1 MAGSIVRRHLNKNY
15 ELSGVF
21 ASAALFLVD
30 INKQSAEE
38 GMLYFDTTLD
48 QLRTFDGSS
57 WSPAGQNGVSAG
69 SLDDAA
75 NIGAKI
81 TIDAAFST
89 GIEIEATDAIISSN
103 GQLLLLDNNDTGSDV
118 HALEVTSTSTASAI
132 QITNT
137 TATTDDIQGTSDT
150 WAVTGQGAA
159 TLTAVTL
166 GDSEPINF
174 GASTDSVLQWDTARL
189 ALTAAT
195 DSTFRIGA
203 AGASY
208 DVEFIGQTATTNLM
222 KWDLD
227 GGVDSLG
234 ALIFDNVD
242 LDIGDNDVLRFGDG
256 ADVTMT
262 WNASN
267 LLIEALSDDTGS
279 IIIGSTNSLDL
290 SIRGSTSTNIALFDV
305 STAVLEMN
313 GWSMNLQDDDFLYF
327 GDSND
332 VTIRWTSGQ
341 LDMLAAADDT
351 VWTIGN
357 GTNSFDIQI
366 FGETSAADIVFDA
379 SANKLSLDGIDL
391 KLEDDDYILLGDSAT
406 AAGSADG
413 TIRWDST
420 ATVIEI
426 VGNTT
431 FEGATIIVDN
441 DLTVSGTLTLSG
453 ALNPSSLALGDGE
466 AMTFGDGNDLTMSAT
481 GTTMTV
487 DILSGSALAITGTGG
502 NAMTI
507 GAAANLVNLTLSGT
521 LAIGADNKGYDVSFF
536 AENASDLVLWDQNA
550 VTNVGAFVF
559 TGSCS
564 YFTDSSGVGDTAILL
579 GTGASANGDFAIR
592 GTSGPALL
600 INQVASGVGTM
611 EIGTSGKGITTTWHT
626 ETASAFMKWVQA
638 SDQLQLE
645 GAGGTAS
652 LALGDGDQILLG
664 DTLGTGDFV
673 ISSTSAVL
681 TIGQVASGTGTI
693 AMGVAGK
700 GIDQQWFA
708 ETSGDSMLWDQDGH
722 SNLGALIFED
732 SAIQFAGA
740 AATYTYAISTSAM
753 LVTATD
759 DATAKVTWGD
769 NGTNGLDQE
778 WLSVSAGNLLNWD
791 AGTET
796 LKLTD
801 VLCTMIGADSRG
813 TILAITGNDTSGN
826 SDTMTINHDG
836 TAAGLKITC
845 DGTTSVAL
853 ELASAASQTTTL
865 ALLDGTTGNWIG
877 ANDVGMLQ
885 LTKDT
890 ALANAG
896 GSMLLV
902 TNSAQP
908 VASAEGFMARFVD
921 TGTARVGASGVQI
934 SVTSTTSALNVS
946 SGISLFADAVTCTT
960 GVQSSSVALEAQVE
974 ANQQTITAGS
984 AFVTVSI
991 ANDADDA
998 IILPTAVIGNVIRIT
1013 VPVTGCELQTA
1024 SGGSD
1029 EINGVDCSGANEM
1042 AMAAGSIYT
1051 LVCHVANKWV
1061 ATGVDGAGA
1070 AQATIVPD
1078 ADS

>member
-1 MAGSIVRRHLNKNY
+1 MAGSIVRRHLNKNF

-21 ASAALFLVD
+21 ASAAAFLVFL
-30 INKQSAEE
+30 NKQAAEE
-38 GMLYFDTTLD
+38 GMLYFDTTLN

-75 NIGAKI
+75 NIGTKI

-89 GIEIEATDAIISSN
+89 GLEIEATDAIISSN
-103 GQLLLLDNNDTGSDV
+103 GQLLLLDNNDTGSDI
-118 HALEVTSTSTASAI
+118 HALEITSTSTAAAI
-132 QITNT
+132 QITND

-159 TLTAVTL
+159 TLTAITL
-166 GDSEPINF
+166 GDSEPINI
-174 GASTDSVLQWDTARL
+174 GASTDAVLQWDTTRL
-189 ALTAAT
+189 ALTAAA
-195 DSTFRIGA
+195 DSVFRIGA
-203 AGASY
+203 AAFSY
-208 DVEFIGQTATTNLM
+208 DVEFIGQTAVTNLM

-227 GGVDSLG
+227 GGADSLG

-242 LDIGDNDVLRFGDG
+242 LDLGDSDVLRFGDG
-256 ADVTMT
+256 ADVTIT
-262 WNASN
+262 WDASN
-267 LLIEALSDDTGS
+267 LLIEALVQDTGE
-279 IIIGSTNSLDL
+279 IRIGSTNALNLAVYGNTATD
-290 SIRGSTSTNIALFDV
+290 IALFDV
-305 STAVLEMN
+305 STAILEMN
-313 GWSMNLQDDDFLYF
+313 GWDMNLQDDDFLYF

-406 AAGSADG
+406 AGSTIDG

-420 ATVIEI
+420 ASEIEVI
-426 VGNTT
+426 GNTS
-431 FEGATIIVDN
+431 FEDTLTAVN
-441 DLTVSGTLTLSG
+441 LTVTGTLTASGGLAPGSLS
-453 ALNPSSLALGDGE
+453 LGDGE
-466 AMTFGDGNDLTMSAT
+466 NINFGDGNDYTISTAGSTAALILAAVNANDAINIGDGSVLTDFLIDNAT
-481 GTTMTV
+481 V
-487 DILSGSALAITGTGG
+487 A
-502 NAMTI
+502 
-507 GAAANLVNLTLSGT
+507 
-521 LAIGADNKGYDVSFF
+521 GADVWFD
-536 AENASDLVLWDQNA
+536 AS
-550 VTNVGAFVF
+550 
-559 TGSCS
+559 
-564 YFTDSSGVGDTAILL
+564 GDTNNGVWNFGKDDDGVDVIFFGATASARMTWDYSADQLVVAGGANISLNDNVELLL
-579 GTGASANGDFAIR
+579 GTGASNAGDFKIDSDGSSLFIR
-592 GTSGPALL
+592 EIAAAGKDLQ
-600 INQVASGVGTM
+600 IGVN
-611 EIGTSGKGITTTWHT
+611 GKGLDVKFFG
-626 ETASAFMKWVQA
+626 ETASSFMLWDQ
-638 SDQLQLE
+638 SGDQLLFD
-645 GAGGTAS
+645 AAT
-652 LALGDGDQILLG
+652 LAFGDGDSILLG
-664 DTLGTGDFV
+664 DTLGTGDFS
-673 ISSTSAVL
+673 ITSTSAVL

-693 AMGVAGK
+693 AMGVTGK
-700 GIDQQWFA
+700 GIDQKWWA
-708 ETSGDSMLWDQDGH
+708 ETAGDFMLWDQDGN
-722 SNLGALIFED
+722 SNLGALVFED

-740 AATYTYAISTSAM
+740 ASTYTYAISTSAM

-759 DATAKVTWGD
+759 DSSAKVTWGD

-845 DGTTSVAL
+845 DGATSVAL

-908 VASAEGFMARFVD
+908 VSAAEGFMARFVD
-921 TGTARVGASGVQI
+921 TGTAQTNAFGVQI
-934 SVTSTTSALNVS
+934 SVTSTTGALNVA
-946 SGISLFADAVTCTT
+946 SGTSLFADAVTCTT

-991 ANDADDA
+991 ANDANDV

-1013 VPVTGCELQTA
+1013 VPATGCELQTA
-1024 SGGSD
+1024 VAGSD
-1029 EINGVDCSGANEM
+1029 QINGVDCSGANEM